1 MPIIEGFTPS
11 GRSQN
16 EAPRALEGFT
26 SVYKVPMRGGDD
38 ASGMR
43 NPLQFLNDTVV
54 TTVNSGLG
62 IIKGVSD
69 FVSVDNP
76 LSKGLEYIIKEGE
89 ETYSPQVKQAEEELG
104 QAMDE
109 GGFEA
114 VKGVG
119 KYVLSSPVQTAAKIV
134 GGIGPIGK
142 GIQASRYAAQALK
155 FTPRGQG
162 IAGVS
167 AGATLGGAAAGGD
180 AASDAYSQVMN
191 SPNVPEDQREA
202 MARQA
207 ARQASVVPAILGGLS
222 GATGLERIMSGA
234 RGITREGVR
243 RTAGKEFLTEGIEEG
258 GTKASANIAAM
269 QYDPTIDP
277 MRGVVG
283 ATTLGGIMGAG
294 GGAGVAYLNNRAYE
308 SNILGTANPSAD
320 QSLMLGINKGAG
332 LSTQEL
338 INVKTGVTPA
348 ATKAQRAAREAD
360 IKAAL
365 SEPSGRYVTDENGIE
380 RELTMGEAASLGYE
394 TPALGALTSAEAPS
408 GETTSQVIAD
418 DLQAA
423 ASKVGISLVSRGKPV
438 QKRIDAFTKAVD
450 LLGSGAIDKAT
461 FDQTIEQLKK
471 NRYAE
476 INKSFA
482 QIEADFQEKQRL
494 ANQPKFQR
502 APKPEDQNVST
513 DISATGGLAPSVD
526 AGGVDVSGGLAAT
539 GSALNVGPSS
549 DVGSRVAGISPAG
562 NETSL
567 LGNVTGKS
575 PTTLTLRAGAPA
587 SGMAQTSLE
596 DQLAIGELTGNAA
609 EAQALTEEEAG
620 QRMDVTDTDESRA
633 QDINAILDKAFENSE
648 DKARDIEIAK
658 MYLEVMK
665 NAPQGFKQ
673 KIQTAIGKEF
683 GVKAGAVRKIGQT
696 PALVDAAVSMGMTR
710 QQALDLLEISDTSK
724 NKVSTTAGE
733 QAGGLETVATEL
745 GVDFQENDSIGFGYD
760 DTRTWSQSVKG
771 AGDTV
776 NATDEAMANAIYTI
790 SEKIRSVDAL
800 ADKLPAIAGTL
811 REMKAKL
818 EETLVKT
825 MQNVAGRL
833 KPGSKPTPRKTK
845 AKEVVEDETKLLT
858 DEQVALNKQQEARQA
873 ARAASRK
880 GLEVGDTVQNPKLG
894 TGTVQSFSGDGDAT
908 MAKIAFQSGQTKDL
922 MLSAAKLEKIASAP
936 VTEKAPIAETTTP
949 KKTKAG
955 KTKAQVTGRDVWE
968 NLQKDTPG
976 LGDYDGLSKREK
988 DYVEEVAARTNGD
1001 FTLVSEPSME
1011 VVIDNHINEEQT
1023 EDIYTEDFEADD
1035 GTARYMRSAT
1045 SQEWKDNDGKTFKT
1059 QPTTLANLSKYPGVL
1074 KGLKHLQEAGL
1085 ISTAQ
1090 NIDTWLITDAKVPW
1104 TGMHMLVDGKDT
1116 IIFTQA
1122 ALDDVKLSFV
1132 TLTHEIGHSVDEAG
1146 LAGTGIYSSAPELNL
1161 TFKNGNLKAIGPVTR
1176 ELVNHFLSDQDSPLS
1191 EQLQYP
1197 LVDNDGLTADNMRE
1211 ELFAQLY
1218 MFSSMKIG
1226 RQYLRDNL
1234 PLTAAFME
1242 RTHAKI
1248 KKTNASAQPAG
1259 EVQSGESGQVQDRA
1273 QIREVSGRQLRA
1285 NKEKIVNSKEAR
1297 TVSSVVSETLNALM
1311 FTEDL
1316 FKKAVKSG
1324 IKSAKDMM
1332 NIYRERTNLEG
1343 QIQRDVERVASLYN
1357 KIPTNERGTGDASA
1371 NRFVYDMTREKKWGF
1386 KPTWRTG
1393 QSGSVTIDPAM
1404 RKRWDGLSQESRDWT
1419 EAVFAHGDA
1428 MLKLKKQTLM
1438 DATNSEYDS
1447 LIKGAQAAGNTAK
1460 VAKFEAAK
1468 KSQLKQ
1474 FARLFAVSE
1483 FAPYAPM
1490 KRFGDHVV
1498 VAKSQ
1503 KYINASEAE
1512 QTKLQNDPDHYHVSF
1527 AESNSSAFKL
1537 ESELRAEGSF
1547 ANVETFKKEDA
1558 GKNGMYGGLLQAF
1571 TKLRGDLDSEL
1582 ANATDP
1588 AERNT
1593 LAKARAVVADL
1604 YLASLAEN
1612 SARKSE
1618 MRRKGVA
1625 GEIDMLRSFA
1635 TQGRADA
1642 QFLATAKYTPQM
1654 TEAINKMRRE
1664 VKDGGSR
1671 LDKSQLFNE
1680 IMARHNQSLTYDA
1693 SVWSDI
1699 AAKASRVT
1707 SVWFLATSPMYYL
1720 QNLTQPQMISVPF
1733 MAGRHNYFK
1742 TQTAL
1747 IKAYTQLGG
1756 LNKNKKIDEPFDFNN
1771 VPADVR
1777 TMISTLVDRGRI
1789 DIGMETELGQFQVEG
1804 ESKAAQGINKVD
1816 RVLRSVGQKMEA
1828 INRVSTAIAAYRLE
1842 LAKTGDVKKATEY
1855 ADEVIS
1861 QTHGDYTRN
1870 NAPRAFNTN
1879 VGKVALQFRKFQLI
1893 QLTLLTKL
1901 VANSVKGATKEERVA
1916 ARTALA
1922 FTLGHTAALA
1932 GLVGMPGFAAISF
1945 ILKGLADMFGDDE
1958 EPYNLEKELY
1968 EAMVSQFG
1976 EDAATLITRGAPAAA
1991 GVDLSGKLG
2000 MGNTLSVL
2008 PFTDF
2013 ELSKA
2018 GVAETGFA
2026 AVFGASGALAQRFA
2040 EGLKQIS
2047 GGEYY
2052 RGLEKLAPKGFSDA
2066 MKAVRENE
2074 QGVTRL
2080 NGDVLVP
2087 ADEIAAWEST
2097 AKFFGVPVTSDTKRR
2112 FLTDIKFENEKAF
2125 KDKAA
2130 KLKNQYTKARREGD
2144 DTTAVREK
2152 WAKLQDERVSEGF
2165 KREPLSNLLQAPQA
2179 QAKRERETAGGI
2191 QFNKQTRRFT
2201 EELVGE
2207 Q

>member
-109 GGFEA
+109 GGFDA

-134 GGIGPIGK
+134 GGFGPIGK
-142 GIQASRYAAQALK
+142 AVKYSTVGAKSLGLGA
-155 FTPRGQG
+155 RGQG
-162 IAGVS
+162 ITGLGT
-167 AGATLGGAAAGGD
+167 GATLGGAAAGGD

-320 QSLMLGINKGAG
+320 QKTMLGINPGAG
-332 LSTQEL
+332 LSVQEL
-338 INVKTGVTPA
+338 IDRNTGVDRAGTYWKNFIDENA
-348 ATKAQRAAREAD
+348 GSGSKALAAREAD
-360 IKAAL
+360 IRAAL
-365 SEPSGRYVTDENGIE
+365 DEPSGRYAVDENGLE

-394 TPALGALTSAEAPS
+394 TPALGTLTSAEAPS
-408 GETTSQVIAD
+408 GETTSQVIGD

-423 ASKVGISLVSRGKPV
+423 ASKVGLSLVGSRGKPNV
-438 QKRIDAFTKAVD
+438 KRIEAFTKAVD
-450 LLGSGAIDKAT
+450 LLGSGAIDRAM
-461 FDQTIEQLKK
+461 FDQTVEQLKK
-471 NRYAE
+471 GRYAE
-476 INKSFA
+476 ATKSFA
-482 QIEADFQEKQRL
+482 QVEADFQEKQRL

-526 AGGVDVSGGLAAT
+526 VGGVDVSGGLAAT
-539 GSALNVGPSS
+539 GSALALGPNG

-567 LGNVTGKS
+567 LGNVASQPSTPVISRKRRITFDQPQQGQAFVA
-575 PTTLTLRAGAPA
+575 PETTTEQDQGLPA
-587 SGMAQTSLE
+587 EQSAQTSLE
-596 DQLAIGELTGNAA
+596 DQLAIGELTGNTA
-609 EAQALTEEEAG
+609 ETQALTEESLG
-620 QRMDVTDTDESRA
+620 QREDTNVTDEAVA
-633 QDINAILDKAFENSE
+633 QAIDQILDKTFEKSK
-648 DKARDIEIAK
+648 DKVRDIEIAK
-658 MYLEVMK
+658 AYLVAMK
-665 NAPQGFKQ
+665 GAPENYAGRIQEIIGQ
-673 KIQTAIGKEF
+673 KYQIGPE
-683 GVKAGAVRKIGQT
+683 AVRKIGNT
-696 PALVDAAVSMGMTR
+696 TNMVNAAVSMGMTEA
-710 QQALDLLEISDTSK
+710 QARNILGVVDTAK
-724 NKVSTTAGE
+724 GGVSTTAG
-733 QAGGLETVATEL
+733 AKTGGLEDALTAVGVESAEGAT
-745 GVDFQENDSIGFGYD
+745 GGFGYD
-760 DTRTWSQSVKG
+760 DTRTWAQGVKG
-771 AGDTV
+771 VGDTLNV
-776 NATDEAMANAIYTI
+776 KDEALANAINTI
-790 SEKIRSVDAL
+790 AEKIEQLEAL
-800 ADKLPAIAGTL
+800 AQEVPAIADQL
-811 REMKAKL
+811 KAEITEL
-818 EETLVKT
+818 EAKQAAAMEKYAAFLSGKK
-825 MQNVAGRL
+825 
-833 KPGSKPTPRKTK
+833 KPTK
-845 AKEVVEDETKLLT
+845 AK
-858 DEQVALNKQQEARQA
+858 
-873 ARAASRK
+873 
-880 GLEVGDTVQNPKLG
+880 
-894 TGTVQSFSGDGDAT
+894 
-908 MAKIAFQSGQTKDL
+908 KD
-922 MLSAAKLEKIASAP
+922 
-936 VTEKAPIAETTTP
+936 
-949 KKTKAG
+949 TKAAALAEP
-955 KTKAQVTGRDVWE
+955 TEQKAATSELTGRDVWE
-968 NLQKDTPG
+968 QLREDMPG
-976 LGDYDGLSKREK
+976 LNSYGELTKSEK
-988 DYVEEVAARTNGD
+988 GYLDEVAARTGGD
-1001 FTLVSEPSME
+1001 FTLASEPSLST
-1011 VVIDNHINEEQT
+1011 VIENNMDFDRVADDTASEM
-1023 EDIYTEDFEADD
+1023 YTEDFEADD
-1035 GTARYMRSAT
+1035 GTARYSKSAT
-1045 SQEWKDNDGKTFKT
+1045 SQEWKDNDGNTFKT
-1059 QPTTLANLSKYPGVL
+1059 QPTTLSKLTQYTGITN
-1074 KGLKHLQEAGL
+1074 GLKHLQKAGL

-1090 NIDTWLITDAKVPW
+1090 NIESWLITSDNVPW
-1104 TGMHMLVDGKDT
+1104 DGMFALVDGKPT
-1116 IIFTQA
+1116 IIFSQA
-1122 ALDDVKLSFV
+1122 ALNDQYTATI
-1132 TLTHEIGHSVDEAG
+1132 TLMHEVGHGADNVIDG
-1146 LAGTGIYSSAPELNL
+1146 QGGTYSSAPELNL
-1161 TFKNGNLKAIGPVTR
+1161 TFNNGKLRPVGAVAR
-1176 ELVNHFLSDQDSPLS
+1176 EVYNHFINEPDSPLS
-1191 EQLQYP
+1191 QMMVYP
-1197 LVDNDGLTADNMRE
+1197 FVDNKGLNSDTMRE
-1211 ELFAQLY
+1211 EIFAQLY
-1218 MFSSMKIG
+1218 AFNGMEQARLFLK
-1226 RQYLRDNL
+1226 DNL

-1242 RTHAKI
+1242 RTNAKI
-1248 KKTNASAQPAG
+1248 KKANTSTQAVSAIQGA
-1259 EVQSGESGQVQDRA
+1259 QSGQVQA
-1273 QIREVSGRQLRA
+1273 GVKPQEINGRQLRA
-1285 NKEKIVNSKEAR
+1285 NKEKILNSDAAKKVSN
-1297 TVSSVVSETLNALM
+1297 TVSKTLNAVV

-1316 FKKAVKSG
+1316 FKRAVKSG
-1324 IKSAKDMM
+1324 IAAAKKMDT
-1332 NIYRERTNLEG
+1332 IYRERTNLEG
-1343 QIQRDVERVASLYN
+1343 QIERDVERVASLYN
-1357 KIPTNERGTGDASA
+1357 KIPVKERGTGDASA
-1371 NRFVYDMTREKKWGF
+1371 NKYVYDMTREKKWGF
-1386 KPTWRTG
+1386 EPTWRTG
-1393 QSGSVTIDPAM
+1393 TSEKVKIDPAM
-1404 RKRWDGLSQESRDWT
+1404 SKRWDGLSQESRDWI
-1419 EAVFAHGDA
+1419 EAVFAHGDQ

-1438 DATNSEYDS
+1438 DATNSEYDA
-1447 LIKGAQAAGNTAK
+1447 LIKDAQAKGDTKK
-1460 VAKFEAAK
+1460 VAKFQADK
-1468 KSQLKQ
+1468 KAQLAQ

-1483 FAPYAPM
+1483 FNPYAPM
-1490 KRFGDHVV
+1490 KRFGNYVV
-1498 VAKSQ
+1498 IAKSQ
-1503 KYINASEAE
+1503 KYLDATPAE
-1512 QTKLQNDPDHYHVSF
+1512 QAKLESDPDNYHVSF
-1527 AESNSSAFKL
+1527 AESTASAL
-1537 ESELRAEGSF
+1537 ELQRELEGTKSF
-1547 ANVETFKKEDA
+1547 AEVVAREKEDPS
-1558 GKNGMYGGLLQAF
+1558 NRMYGGLMQAF
-1571 TKLRGDLDSEL
+1571 NKLRGDLDAEL
-1582 ANATDP
+1582 SNVTDP
-1588 AERNT
+1588 KEREA
-1593 LAKARAVVADL
+1593 LSKARAVVADL
-1604 YLASLAEN
+1604 YLAALAEN
-1612 SARKSE
+1612 SSRKAE

-1642 QFLATAKYTPQM
+1642 QFLATAKYSPQM
-1654 TEAINKMRRE
+1654 TEAINEMRRE
-1664 VKDGGSR
+1664 TKSGGDQ
-1671 LDKSQLFNE
+1671 LEKSQLFNE
-1680 IMARHNQSLTYDA
+1680 IMARHNQSLSYDN
-1693 SVWSDI
+1693 SEWSDI
-1699 AAKASRVT
+1699 ASKASRVT
-1707 SVWFLATSPMYYL
+1707 SVWMLATSPMYYL
-1720 QNLTQPQMISVPF
+1720 QNLTQPVMLSVPF

-1742 TQTAL
+1742 AQAAL
-1747 IKAYTQLGG
+1747 LKSYTQLGG
-1756 LNKNKKIDEPFDFNN
+1756 LNKNKKIDEPLDFDN

-1777 TMISTLVDRGRI
+1777 KMISTLVDRGRI
-1789 DIGMETELGQFQVEG
+1789 DIGMETELGQFQVAG
-1804 ESKAAQGINKVD
+1804 ESKTAQGINKVD

-1842 LAKTGDVKKATEY
+1842 LAKTGSIKDATEY
-1855 ADEVIS
+1855 ADNVIS
-1861 QTHGDYTRN
+1861 QTHGDYTRT
-1870 NAPRAFNTN
+1870 NAPRVFNTN
-1879 VGKVALQFRKFQLI
+1879 IGKVALQFRKFQLI

-1901 VANSVKGATKEERVA
+1901 VANSVKGGTKAERTA
-1916 ARTALA
+1916 ARKALA

-1945 ILKGLADMFGDDE
+1945 ILKGLADTFGDDE

-1968 EAMVSQFG
+1968 EAMVDQWG
-1976 EDAATLITRGAPAAA
+1976 EDAATLIMRGAPAAA
-1991 GVDLSGKLG
+1991 GIDLSGKLG
-2000 MGNTLSVL
+2000 MGNALSVL

-2018 GVAETGFA
+2018 GVAEAGFA
-2026 AVFGASGALAQRFA
+2026 MTFGASGALAQRFA
-2040 EGLKQIS
+2040 DGLKLIS
-2047 GGEYY
+2047 GGEYQ
-2052 RGLEKLAPKGFSDA
+2052 RGLEKLAPKGVSDA
-2066 MKAVRENE
+2066 MKAVRENDE
-2074 QGVTRL
+2074 GVTRL